1 MTALILD
8 QGCFFYLCSGMKNT
22 LLIVGLWFAFSGCEK
37 KIDIKLKDESTKVV
51 IEGSIEN
58 DQAPFVTLMRSFAY
72 FSEIT
77 SSQLSQAFIHNAEVY
92 ISNGALTHK
101 LKEYSVPLTPAITYY
116 YYSTDSSSLSTAF
129 MGELNHSYSLRVVS
143 EGKEYAATTTIPKIT
158 KKIDSLW
165 WKFPPGATD
174 TSKVV
179 VMVRVTDPPGFGDY
193 IRYYTKINRQA
204 VFLPPVASVFD
215 DLFIDGTT
223 YEVQLQPGID
233 RNSDSA
239 ENDFFF
245 RGDTVTFKLSNIDR
259 TTFDFWRTWE
269 FSYSS
274 IGNPFSTPTKI
285 IGNISNNALGYF
297 AGYASQYRTLII
309 PH

>member
-1 MTALILD
+1 
-8 QGCFFYLCSGMKNT
+8 MKYSF
-22 LLIVGLWFAFSGCEK
+22 LLVGLCVIITSCEK
-37 KIDIKLKDESTKVV
+37 KIDIRLNDESTKIVV
-51 IEGSIEN
+51 EASIEN
-58 DQAPFVTLMRSFAY
+58 GEAPFVTLMRSFGY
-72 FSEIT
+72 FSDLT
-77 SSQLSQAFIHNAEVY
+77 PSVLTQAFIHNAEVY
-92 ISNGALTHK
+92 ISNGTQTHK
-101 LKEYSVPLTPAITYY
+101 LKEYAIPVSPAFSVY
-116 YYSTDSSSLSTAF
+116 YYSTDSASLSTAIK
-129 MGELNHSYSLRVVS
+129 GELDHSYSLRILS
-143 EGKEYAATTTIPKIT
+143 EGKEYTATTTIPKIT
-158 KKIDSLW
+158 KQVDSLW

-193 IRYYTKINRQA
+193 IRYFTKINKQPI
-204 VFLPPVASVFD
+204 FLPPVSSVFD

-239 ENDFFF
+239 EYDFFF
-245 RGDTVTFKLSNIDR
+245 RGDTVTFKLSNIDHA
-259 TTFDFWRTWE
+259 TFDFWRTWE
-269 FSYSS
+269 FAYGS